1 MIENVREKIKMST
14 VRRAAVPF
22 DNCANALINDQS
34 CGPEVVWLV
43 VNDRVSLGLN
53 MRWVSGDEGVR
64 LHVFSDLLFI
74 LEHCKRAR
82 GRHWGPAAA
91 TSDSCHSL
99 W

>member
-1 MIENVREKIKMST
+1 MYNNRKCERKVIKTGIVRL
-14 VRRAAVPF
+14 AAVPS

-53 MRWVSGDEGVR
+53 MRWVNGDEGVR

-74 LEHCKRAR
+74 LEHCEWAR
-82 GRHWGPAAA
+82 GRH
-91 TSDSCHSL
+91 
-99 W
+99 